1 MTTEESRL
9 SEAVETLA
17 AAAAP
22 HIEWRWRAFNELTL
36 HELYAVLRLRQ
47 RVFVVEQN
55 CAYLDLDDSD
65 QQASHLM
72 AWTRN
77 DAPTLAA
84 YARIFVPGIKFA
96 ESSIGRVIT
105 APEARRTGIGKAL
118 MNEAIARAEQV
129 APESAI
135 RIGAQI
141 YLEKFYGGFGFRRAS
156 EPYDEDGIMHIEMVR
171 PATVANFPAA
181 SRHG

>member
-1 MTTEESRL
+1 MTTEESSL
-9 SEAVETLA
+9 SEASESRA
-17 AAAAP
+17 IAAP
-22 HIEWRWRAFNELTL
+22 CIEWRCGAFDELTL
-36 HELYAVLRLRQ
+36 RELYAVLRLRQ

-65 QQASHLM
+65 QLASHLM
-72 AWTRN
+72 AWTR
-77 DAPTLAA
+77 DATPTLTA
-84 YARIFVPGIKFA
+84 YARIFAPGIKYA

-118 MNEAIARAEQV
+118 MSEAIALTEQI

-156 EPYDEDGIMHIEMVR
+156 EPYDEDGIMHIEMLR
-171 PATVANFPAA
+171 PANVARIPAA
-181 SRHG
+181 SHHG

>member
-1 MTTEESRL
+1 MTTVESK
-9 SEAVETLA
+9 SFDEVGSNA
-17 AAAAP
+17 AAR
-22 HIEWRWRAFNELTL
+22 IEWRWHAFDELTL
-36 HELYAVLRLRQ
+36 HDLYAVLRLRQ

-72 AWTRN
+72 AWTQ
-77 DAPTLAA
+77 DDVPALIA
-84 YARIFVPGIKFA
+84 YARLFLPGIKFA

-105 APEARRTGIGKAL
+105 APEARRTGIGKVL
-118 MNEAIARAEQV
+118 MSEAIERAEQV

-141 YLEKFYGGFGFRRAS
+141 HLEKFYGDFGFRRAS

-171 PATVANFPAA
+171 AVTAAKFPAV
-181 SRHG
+181 SHHG